1 MSNIQT
7 GSHGEVRPLPRRDPW
22 ASFALH
28 GMPPE
33 NPYPH
38 ADPPPWI
45 LPARRRIGWRGVL
58 AAFGAT
64 VLALASC
71 GTPAPAAPR
80 SAGSVAGEAAARTA
94 LTVVSVH
101 GAATLPDWSMPRVT
115 PAAQRRIEVVDRI
128 APTAWRVGAA
138 AEWLDRY
145 TASNMVA
152 VAKCSGKAY
161 RCVTVRGGKLP
172 GNLVGWAKGSTIT
185 IDTAKVARSPYRSAT
200 YRQRLL
206 AHELAHTFGLHH
218 AGGRNLM
225 ATTVDRMHLVLTAG
239 QRAHLRTR

>member
-7 GSHGEVRPLPRRDPW
+7 GSHGEVQALPRRDPW

-33 NPYPH
+33 SPHPH
-38 ADPPPWI
+38 AEVAPGVPPWI
-45 LPARRRIGWRGVL
+45 GDSDRGRHRRMRPGWRGLL
-58 AAFGAT
+58 ATLGITA
-64 VLALASC
+64 LALGSC
-71 GTPAPAAPR
+71 GTPAPAAPK
-80 SAGSVAGEAAARTA
+80 AAPVTA
-94 LTVVSVH
+94 VS
-101 GAATLPDWSMPRVT
+101 DWSMPRVT

-128 APTAWRVGAA
+128 APTTWRVGAA

-145 TASNMVA
+145 TASNMVV
-152 VAKCSGKAY
+152 VARCSGKAY

-172 GNLVGWAKGSTIT
+172 GNLVGWAKGNTIT
-185 IDTAKVARSPYRSAT
+185 IDTVKVARSPYRSAT

-225 ATTVDRMHLVLTAG
+225 ATTVDRMHLTLTAG